1 MARKYDERFDELTG
15 LVRKVV
21 GRVDEMHLEMRD
33 MRQEMRSEAVENGL
47 RFERL
52 ESSLQVTAG
61 RQNDVIP
68 KVIEIQKSVNRISET
83 QTEQS
88 FKIVELLNR
97 VDDVDRGLKRLDE
110 RTVEMESEVNE
121 VRRIVMSLIDPILD
135 GKTLW
140 ANISHIEERLARLE
154 EKIS

>member
-15 LVRKVV
+15 LVRKAV